1 MPNDD
6 DIITLR
12 RLLSQQTSVVELS
25 DERRMRVLML
35 LLDAIRRNKIQL
47 RV

>member
-1 MPNDD
+1 MPSDD
-6 DIITLR
+6 DIVTLR

>member
-1 MPNDD
+1 MPSDD

>member
-1 MPNDD
+1 MPSDD
-6 DIITLR
+6 DIVTLR

-47 RV
+47 KV

>member
-1 MPNDD
+1 MPSDD
-6 DIITLR
+6 DIMTLR

>member
-1 MPNDD
+1 MPSDD

-47 RV
+47 RI